1 MFGSQ
6 VIEVAAG
13 LVFVYLLLS
22 IACSGLKEFVARI
35 FNMRANTLETAIRNM
50 LADPSNVLTERL
62 FQHPLIAGTAPP
74 GAKPSY
80 ISSRS
85 FTLALFDLLA
95 PANTTQARTLLD
107 VRNGINQLPDTKMR
121 ATVLNLLDSAQGD
134 LDTAR
139 KRVENW
145 YDDSMDRVSGWYKR
159 RAQIIIF
166 GIGLALCC
174 LVNCDT
180 LMVLKELWNDQA
192 LRAAVSE
199 SARTEAMHANP
210 NPSVAD
216 VEQIVRN
223 NSAPPIGWKWALQG
237 DVRGRPQSAEEW
249 LWKVLGILFSTLA
262 VTMGAPFWFDLLN
275 TIMNMR
281 LSGNPPATAPR

>member
-35 FNMRANTLETAIRNM
+35 FNMRANTLETAIQNM
-50 LADPSNVLTERL
+50 LADPSNVLATKL
-62 FQHPLIAGTAPP
+62 FQHPLIAGTAQP
-74 GAKPSY
+74 GTKPSY
-80 ISSRS
+80 ISSRN

-95 PANTTQARTLLD
+95 PVNTTQARTLQD
-107 VRNGINQLPDTKMR
+107 VRNSINQLPDTKMR

-134 LDTAR
+134 LDIAR

-145 YDDSMDRVSGWYKR
+145 YDDTMERVSGWYKR

-166 GIGLALCC
+166 GIGLVLCC
-174 LVNCDT
+174 LLNCDT

-192 LRAAVSE
+192 LRAAISE

-210 NPSVAD
+210 SPSVAD

-223 NSAPPIGWKWALQG
+223 NSAPPIGWKWAALG
-237 DVRGRPQSAEEW
+237 DVRGLPQSSEAW

-275 TIMNMR
+275 TIVNLR
-281 LSGNPPATAPR
+281 LSGAPPETAPH